1 MKDATYSTCNAT
13 SAPRRSPSPG
23 AARVT
28 GLDLSLKS
36 LEEARQIAADAEQDV
51 DYVHANVYD
60 AVDAL
65 QGRQFDVVYTG
76 KGALCYLP
84 DLQQWAKV
92 VHELLKPGGA
102 LYLVEFHPLLT
113 ALREVSLPGE
123 SDDLTLRADYLEGRG
138 AIAHDSTVSYTGDE
152 VPGRQRSYEWHHGL
166 GEIVT
171 SLVGEGLHV
180 TTLRESEV
188 LPGHAGPPCS
198 KRRKAGGDYR
208 TMRPGSLTVR
218 AQGNQAGVTRPR
230 SAVAETLLDPG
241 PVDALLF
248 EPDAFPEPIG
258 DQV

>member
-188 LPGHAGPPCS
+188 LPWPRWPAMQQTPEGWWRLPDDAPRIPYCS
-198 KRRKAGGDYR
+198 RSRQPGRRDSP
-208 TMRPGSLTVR
+208 TISGSR
-218 AQGNQAGVTRPR
+218 DASRPR
-230 SAVAETLLDPG
+230 SSRCA
-241 PVDALLF
+241 PVRAGCVPRTDR
-248 EPDAFPEPIG
+248 
-258 DQV
+258 